1 MNNPDRQ
8 SNSFKPGDLVIWW
21 ITKKSRKI
29 VYVYIGQDSEDPW
42 LALLLGPEGMTKAR
56 YVQLETL

>member
-8 SNSFKPGDLVIWW
+8 PINFTPGDLVSWW

-42 LALLLGPEGMTKAR
+42 MALLLGPEGMTEVR